1 MISLPIRIVNK
12 KKILI
17 KKRKFENPIFNVKIL
32 TFKLFFHFKCPELGI
47 LQYIFYLNKK
57 IIKVV

>member
-1 MISLPIRIVNK
+1 MISLQIRIVNK

-17 KKRKFENPIFNVKIL
+17 KKRKFQKSAFNVKIF

-47 LQYIFYLNKK
+47 LRYLLW
-57 IIKVV
+57 